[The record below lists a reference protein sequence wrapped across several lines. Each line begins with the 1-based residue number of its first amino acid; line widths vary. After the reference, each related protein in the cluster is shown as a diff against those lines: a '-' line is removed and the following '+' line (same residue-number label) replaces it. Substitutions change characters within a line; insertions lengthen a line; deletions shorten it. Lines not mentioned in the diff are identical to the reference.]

1 MNNMNEMVGRQVKVI
16 LLDDPYLGRIGR
28 VEKAFKYGVLIVFK
42 DGSKRIYGFEH
53 VVFMN

>member
-16 LLDDPYLGRIGR
+16 LLDDPYLGRVGR
-28 VEKAFKYGVLIVFK
+28 VEAESKYSIIVRFK
-42 DGSKRIYGFEH
+42 DKTKRIYELGN

>member
-1 MNNMNEMVGRQVKVI
+1 MNEMVGKQVKVI